1 MDPIDSNVD
10 LELIAA
16 LIDGRLSGEDRA
28 RAVKLLAESDDALEI
43 FANTLRQKQETP
55 DVKVVP
61 ITTAPRWRQWKVM
74 VPVAAAAVL
83 AILPTLISRGPQAV
97 LASEYAMALAQD
109 PHFASGLR
117 SDWDQRPWTVTRGA
131 ETSLGATDARPVG
144 SPAESK
150 LAFRLGVRSLDLQV
164 ALRRGDTALARRLT
178 NEVLGNLNAVELAES
193 VAAKYTEVRS
203 RLATDGVARSI
214 EQASEAEGELREL
227 LRSPSFAYGQWVG
240 AAELAAQTH
249 DAAFFQ
255 SSRGTR
261 FVRSTIPGGGLA
273 AEDTEALRSIDGLTT
288 RGLTDQALDEIDGVL
303 QKIIRRRAG

>member
-1 MDPIDSNVD
+1 MDPIESNVD

-16 LIDGRLSGEDRA
+16 LIDGRLSGEERA
-28 RAVKLLAESDDALEI
+28 RAVKLLADSDDALEI
-43 FANTLRQKQETP
+43 FASSLRREQETP

-61 ITTAPRWRQWKVM
+61 ITTARRWRQWKLM
-74 VPVAAAAVL
+74 VPIAAAAVL
-83 AILPTLISRGPQAV
+83 AILPTLVSRGPQAV
-97 LASEYAMALAQD
+97 LASEYAVALTQD

-131 ETSLGATDARPVG
+131 ETSRGTTGTRPVG

-178 NEVLGNLNAVELAES
+178 NEVLGNLNAVEYAES
-193 VAAKYTEVRS
+193 AAARYTQLKS
-203 RLATDGVARSI
+203 RLATEPLTRSI
-214 EQASEAEGELREL
+214 ERASEAEGELREL

-249 DAAFFQ
+249 DGAFFQ

-261 FVRSTIPGGGLA
+261 FVRSTIPEGGLA
-273 AEDTEALRSIDGLTT
+273 AEDADALRSIDSLTT
-288 RGLTDQALDEIDGVL
+288 QGLSDQALDEIDGVL